1 MVALWIIIIV
11 LIQSVVLVFAL
22 SLCKSAALA
31 DRQFEKAR
39 QAEQH
44 KWATSAHDANTGTN
58 ISVSSETR
66 SSAHANAP
74 VDIRRR

>member
-1 MVALWIIIIV
+1 MVALWVIVII

-39 QAEQH
+39 QAEQQ
-44 KWATSAHDANTGTN
+44 KWAASSNAVEGGTVPISVKSRSTQHASASAHT
-58 ISVSSETR
+58 
-66 SSAHANAP
+66 
-74 VDIRRR
+74 RRR

>member
-1 MVALWIIIIV
+1 MVALWIIVII

-39 QAEQH
+39 QAEQQ
-44 KWATSAHDANTGTN
+44 KWATSSNAAEGGATVP
-58 ISVSSETR
+58 ISVKSRPAKHVSA
-66 SSAHANAP
+66 SAHT
-74 VDIRRR
+74 RGR

>member
-1 MVALWIIIIV
+1 MVALWVIIII

-44 KWATSAHDANTGTN
+44 KWAASSHAVESGNP
-58 ISVSSETR
+58 IPVSTEAQT
-66 SSAHANAP
+66 
-74 VDIRRR
+74 VDRVRTPAQIHRR